1 MPPELFPLVDPTPL
15 VALLRPHLLAA
26 LPLYSTLQTPGLP
39 TPLYATFPSFDS
51 AGNPQLE
58 DAQGALWLVLVDLG
72 NQLRFFCSYEAR
84 EHLSDDERARGGELV
99 VGALTKYL
107 SEHRN
112 NRDRA
117 SSLHSCSLLLR
128 RGSPSPTS

>member
-1 MPPELFPLVDPTPL
+1 MPPELFLLVDPTPL

-39 TPLYATFPSFDS
+39 TPLYATFPSFDP
-51 AGNPQLE
+51 AGHPRLE
-58 DAQGALWLVLVDLG
+58 DAHSGLWLVLVDLG

-84 EHLSDDERARGGELV
+84 EHLSDDERVRGEELV

-107 SEHRN
+107 SKHRN

-117 SSLHSCSLLLR
+117 SSLFFLSLPR
-128 RGSPSPTS
+128 RGPSSPAS